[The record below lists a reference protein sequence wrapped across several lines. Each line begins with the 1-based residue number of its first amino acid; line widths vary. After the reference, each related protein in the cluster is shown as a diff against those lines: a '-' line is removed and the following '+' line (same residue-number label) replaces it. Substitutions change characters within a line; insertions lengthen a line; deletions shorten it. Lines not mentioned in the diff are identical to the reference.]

1 MQNSKSG
8 NDTLRRKSEERLR
21 SQTDLPGE
29 ISYENAKE
37 LIHELRVHQIELEM
51 QNDELRRSQ
60 VLLDESR
67 MRYADLYDFAPVGY
81 LTFDRTGLI
90 VEANLTAAKQL
101 GRERTR
107 ILDAPF
113 FLYVLDRDRSAFH
126 LHLAKVFK
134 TGERQTCEVRLAPG
148 NGEEFYARLDSIF
161 IEDASGQDLARTSI
175 SDISS
180 SKRAEDELR
189 EREEQLR
196 LFAEH
201 APAAIAML
209 DSNMRYVAVSRRW
222 LSDYGLIGRQLVGRS
237 HYDVFPEIPERWK
250 EIHRRCLA
258 GAVERAEEDP
268 FVRADGSTQ
277 WIAWEIRPWYGPS
290 DAVGGIIIFSEDITE
305 RKGIE
310 EALRRANNELD
321 LSVHALR
328 EKTENMEEIN
338 AALRVLLRQRE
349 EDRKELVE
357 SVLANVRNL
366 ILPYMEKLNQSHLD
380 SAQTTWVKILE
391 SHLNEITSSFG
402 ATLAAQYANLTSTE
416 IRIAALIRD
425 ARSTAQIAGLF
436 GISEKT
442 VCRHRDNIRN
452 KLGLR
457 GGGANLRTHLLSL
470 K

>member
-21 SQTDLPGE
+21 SQRDLPDE
-29 ISYENAKE
+29 ISSEDANK

-60 VLLDESR
+60 VQLDESR
-67 MRYADLYDFAPVGY
+67 LRYADLYDFAPVGY

>member
-1 MQNSKSG
+1 MKNRSG
-8 NDTLRRKSEERLR
+8 DDTLRRQSEERLR
-21 SQTDLPGE
+21 SQMDLSDE
-29 ISYENAKE
+29 ISPKDANE

-60 VLLDESR
+60 VQLDESR

-90 VEANLTAAKQL
+90 IEANLTAAKQL
-101 GRERTR
+101 GKERAR

-113 FLYVLDRDRSAFH
+113 FLYVLEKDRDAFH

-148 NGEEFYARLDSIF
+148 IGGEFYARLDSIF
-161 IEDASGQDLARTSI
+161 IEDASGQGLARTSI
-175 SDISS
+175 TDISYS
-180 SKRAEDELR
+180 RRAEAELR

-222 LSDYGLIGRQLVGRS
+222 VSDYGLLGQQLAGRS

-258 GAVERAEEDP
+258 GAVERAEEDH
-268 FVRADGSTQ
+268 FERVDGSTQ

-305 RKGIE
+305 RKRTE
-310 EALRRANNELD
+310 EALRRSNNELD
-321 LSVHALR
+321 LAIQALR
-328 EKTENMEEIN
+328 EKTENMEEVN

-366 ILPYMEKLNQSHLD
+366 VLPYMEKLNQSHLD
-380 SAQTTWVKILE
+380 SAQMTWMKILE
-391 SHLNEITSSFG
+391 SHINEITSSFG
-402 ATLAAQYANLTSTE
+402 RTLAAQYANLTSTE

-425 ARSTAQIAGLF
+425 DRSTAQIAALF
-436 GISEKT
+436 DISEKT
-442 VCRHRDNIRN
+442 VCRHRDNIRK

-470 K
+470 Q